1 MKVGLLSRIDLSL
14 TVAAWN
20 RAAYAGLLAATF
32 LLAVWAS
39 YRFGAQIDNYSYDKM
54 FRLYDPPPWKTE
66 SIILAIDDDTLN
78 SIDRGPDNIRPALA
92 RALRLIS
99 AAKPKAVAVDIIL
112 NDRHDAAGD
121 AALADAFQTTP
132 KLVLSSMLQN
142 DPPGWADPRPE

>member
-54 FRLYDPPPWKTE
+54 FRLFDPPPWKTE
-66 SIILAIDDDTLN
+66 SIILAIDDDTLHW
-78 SIDRGPDNIRPALA
+78 IDRGLDNIRPALA
-92 RALRLIS
+92 RALHLVS
-99 AAKPKAVAVDIIL
+99 AAKPKAVAVDLIL
-112 NDRHDAAGD
+112 SERRDAVAD
-121 AALADAFQTTP
+121 AALAEAC
-132 KLVLSSMLQN
+132 
-142 DPPGWADPRPE
+142 GA